1 MASLQEKEDLVVANR
16 PANFPVLFFEQ
27 VSARKDH
34 VALRR
39 KEHGIWNRISWKEYG
54 EKVLE
59 TGAAM
64 IALDIQPGERVAIL
78 GDNRPEWL
86 FCHLAA
92 MAIGCV
98 TCGVYST
105 SAPDQINYVVGH
117 SESKILFVENEEQ
130 VDKVLQ
136 ILPDLSVKQIV
147 VWDPKGLWGFAH
159 EAILFFDEFLK
170 TGAAYLASHPDAVF
184 HRMEGIHPHDT
195 AMMIYTSG
203 TTGRPKGA
211 MITHQNVLSITESF
225 TEATPMYPTD
235 ELLSYLPLAHIY
247 ENLISLFQ
255 AIRAGATVNFVES
268 MDTLP
273 QNLREVSPTVFASVP
288 RIWEKFASMVEIRM
302 SDSTVVKRACYRL
315 GVRAGLAYVRS
326 AAQGKGERFLRSLV
340 YWPFYW
346 LVLYHLKRQMGLE
359 RVRWAVCA
367 AAPASPDLF
376 QYFNAL
382 GVPLREGYGQTEST
396 GVIAVQR
403 IDRPRWGYV
412 GEPLPGV
419 EVRIAEDGEILCR
432 GEGVFKGYFK
442 NPELTAETVIDG
454 WLHTGDV
461 GVMEDGFL
469 KILDR
474 KKDIIITGG
483 GKNITPA
490 FIENKLKFGQYI
502 QDAVV
507 IGDGR
512 KYLTALIL
520 IDEDNVTKYAQ
531 DNRVPFTTFAD
542 LTQNSEIRKLIEG
555 EVQKVNKTLSKVE
568 TIKKFELLP
577 RRFYEED
584 GDVTPT
590 KKVKRRFLEERYKEL
605 INKMYGK

>member
-1 MASLQEKEDLVVANR
+1 MATLQEAEDLVVSGVHT
-16 PANFPVLFFEQ
+16 NFPALFFEQ
-27 VSARKDH
+27 VDKFQDR

-39 KEHGIWNRISWKEYG
+39 KEYGIWNRISWKEYG
-54 EKVLE
+54 RKVKE
-59 TGAAM
+59 VGAGM
-64 IALDIQPGERVAIL
+64 LGYGIKPGDRIAIL

-86 FCHLAA
+86 ICHLAS
-92 MAIGCV
+92 MAVGGV

-105 SAPDQINYVVGH
+105 SASDQVKYVVGH
-117 SESKILFVENEEQ
+117 SESRILFVENEEQ
-130 VDKVLQ
+130 VDKVLE
-136 ILPDLSVKQIV
+136 IMTELDLEQVV
-147 VWDPKGLWGFAH
+147 VWDPKGLWGFSH
-159 EAILFFDEFLK
+159 PGIIFFDAFLK
-170 TGAAYLASHPDAVF
+170 KGKAHLEAHPDCIEA
-184 HRMEGIHPHDT
+184 RMKAIDHGDT

-211 MITHQNVLSITESF
+211 MISHGNILSITQSF
-225 TEATPMYPTD
+225 MEATPMYERD

-255 AIRAGATVNFVES
+255 AVRSGATVNFVES
-268 MDTLP
+268 INTLA

-288 RIWEKFASMVEIRM
+288 RIWEKFASMIEIRM
-302 SDSTVVKRACYRL
+302 SDSTLLKRAFYRAAVGVGLCYVQAEKGKKGRW
-315 GVRAGLAYVRS
+315 GL
-326 AAQGKGERFLRSLV
+326 L
-340 YWPFYW
+340 YWPLYW
-346 LVLYHLKRQMGLE
+346 LVLHHLRRQLGFD

-367 AAPASPDLF
+367 AAPASKDLF
-376 QYFNAL
+376 QFFNAI

-403 IDRPRWGYV
+403 IDRPRWGFV
-412 GEPLPGV
+412 GEPIPGV
-419 EVRIAEDGEILCR
+419 EVRIAQDGEILCR
-432 GEGVFKGYFK
+432 GDGVFQGYFK
-442 NPELTAETVIDG
+442 NPELTAETIKEG

-461 GVMEDGFL
+461 GAMENGFL
-469 KILDR
+469 KIMDR
-474 KKDIIITGG
+474 KKDIIITAG

-490 FIENKLKFGQYI
+490 FIENKLKFGQYV

-531 DNRVPFTTFAD
+531 DNRIPFTTFAD
-542 LTQNSEIRKLIEG
+542 LTQNPEIRKLIDG
-555 EVQKVNKTLSKVE
+555 EVAKVNKTLSKVE

-590 KKVKRRFLEERYKEL
+590 KKVKRRFLEKRYKDL
-605 INKMYGK
+605 IEKLY